1 MSDKYY
7 KLEGGQE
14 GAPPL
19 HRYRN
24 LLPRPIRKRIDG
36 LFFITL
42 AYAVFSIALTISMV
56 VNIIV
61 LNSQVINTGA
71 VVSDV
76 KECSQMG
83 LSILEKGGSG
93 VDAAIVTV
101 LCMGVYSPMY
111 SGIGGGGFM
120 VVFKDAHGM
129 TTIDFRETA
138 PLAATQDMFVGKPNA
153 SEKGGL
159 SVAVPGEVSGLV
171 AAHKRYGKLS
181 WEDLLQPII
190 TAAENGTVISPYL
203 AAALKEEEADL
214 KINSVFKEEFYDKE
228 GNLLQAG
235 EILKR
240 PSLARALKLIQRDP
254 SSFYSGVIADEIV
267 SYVKEH
273 NGIISNEDLKRYHT
287 LNASVIS
294 TQYKGYKIISA
305 PLPSGGPSTLYCLN
319 ILNQQPFNSTPTGWD
334 YQRIVEAFKYT
345 FAERMQFGDPPFV
358 TDVNL
363 TQLVDKLMEEETGKE
378 VQRKITDRTYEPS
391 HYGDVNPSAID
402 HGTTHISVL
411 DSSGMAVSVT
421 TTVNL
426 YFGSALIT
434 PAYGI
439 ILNDCMDD
447 FSTPNVS
454 NYFGLPPSPHN
465 FIRPLKR
472 AQSSM
477 SPIIVLDKGNTGLEY
492 VVHAVSGGSGGSRI
506 ITSVVQSLL
515 NLLSFGMSPTEA
527 VSAKRL
533 HSQLIPQELALETD
547 FPASAVSILREVYS
561 SVDNVTFGE
570 ARSAVDSILKSKGEV
585 WAASDPRKGGGA
597 SFQTGN
603 RHVL

>member
-1 MSDKYY
+1 MSN
-7 KLEGGQE
+7 LF
-14 GAPPL
+14 L
-19 HRYRN
+19 YR
-24 LLPRPIRKRIDG
+24 
-36 LFFITL
+36 
-42 AYAVFSIALTISMV
+42 
-56 VNIIV
+56 
-61 LNSQVINTGA
+61 
-71 VVSDV
+71 
-76 KECSQMG
+76 
-83 LSILEKGGSG
+83 
-93 VDAAIVTV
+93 
-101 LCMGVYSPMY
+101 
-111 SGIGGGGFM
+111 
-120 VVFKDAHGM
+120 
-129 TTIDFRETA
+129 
-138 PLAATQDMFVGKPNA
+138 
-153 SEKGGL
+153 
-159 SVAVPGEVSGLV
+159 
-171 AAHKRYGKLS
+171 LS

-190 TAAENGTVISPYL
+190 TAAENGTIVSL
-203 AAALKEEEADL
+203 NLVAALKFRQSYL
-214 KINSVFKEEFYDKE
+214 KINSVFKEEFCDKE

-235 EILKR
+235 DILKR

-287 LNASVIS
+287 LNASIIS
-294 TQYKGYKIISA
+294 TQYKGYKMISA

-421 TTVNL
+421 TTLNL
-426 YFGSALIT
+426 YFGSTLIT
-434 PAYGI
+434 PTYGI
-439 ILNDCMDD
+439 ILNNYMAD
-447 FSTPNVS
+447 FSTS
-454 NYFGLPPSPHN
+454 NISNHFGLPPSPHN

-472 AQSSM
+472 AQSSI
-477 SPIIVLDKGNTGLEY
+477 SPIIVLDKGTTGTEY

-533 HSQLIPQELALETD
+533 HSQLLWRLTSLLQLLASYE
-547 FPASAVSILREVYS
+547 
-561 SVDNVTFGE
+561 
-570 ARSAVDSILKSKGEV
+570 RSTLV
-585 WAASDPRKGGGA
+585 WITLLSERLVVRWIQ
-597 SFQTGN
+597 F
-603 RHVL
+603 